1 MEREVLVFI
10 YKRKKIKA
18 DDETESYTYEPSE
31 ILHGTEFSQDGNR
44 LFIDDDQKFNYPFIE
59 DIYNLD
65 EKFVYAFP
73 VYLDKLSEGKKEK
86 LIEQIKH
93 DAEDFDKYLL
103 FQIYSVGEDEL
114 ETFASMD
121 GLETQMSV
129 NTDNYDGFEE
139 MRSTE
144 FSDKIKEL
152 KSEIHTVEKELEKR
166 KLSRGE

>member
-10 YKRKKIKA
+10 YKRKRIKA
-18 DDETESYTYEPSE
+18 DNETESYTYEPSE

-44 LFIDDDQKFNYPFIE
+44 IFIDDDQKFNYPFIE
-59 DIYNLD
+59 DVFNLD

-86 LIEQIKH
+86 LIEQVRN

-103 FQIYSVGEDEL
+103 FQIYSVGEDTL
-114 ETFASMD
+114 ETLASMD

-139 MRSTE
+139 MR
-144 FSDKIKEL
+144 DAL
-152 KSEIHTVEKELEKR
+152 
-166 KLSRGE
+166 